1 MLVVNILVVL
11 AIAAAVVLAFLEDAR
26 EAHHKKEW

>member
-1 MLVVNILVVL
+1 MLVINILVIV
-11 AIAAAVVLAFLEDAR
+11 AIAAAVVLAFMEDAH

>member
-1 MLVVNILVVL
+1 MLVVNILIVI
-11 AIAAAVVLAFLEDAR
+11 AIVAAVVLAFIEDAQ